1 MFVVILNF
9 DSYVAGCF
17 STKDLAQ
24 EFIEKTKF
32 ETLNGSPTDDYRI
45 EEIKVDE
52 HVNDKVNRL
61 HVYASLANG
70 KIKEL
75 STSINDKIIKNEFC
89 EDDLYNELYKDEHAV
104 AFTGSFAVNENET
117 PNMVINRIKSTILAE
132 YKALKKD

>member
-1 MFVVILNF
+1 
-9 DSYVAGCF
+9 
-17 STKDLAQ
+17 
-24 EFIEKTKF
+24 
-32 ETLNGSPTDDYRI
+32 
-45 EEIKVDE
+45 VDE

-117 PNMVINRIKSTILAE
+117 PDMTIDRIKSTILAE